1 MHRIQYHSGPIP
13 VTDDPIKAWINAW
26 VAAQGELARS
36 AASAMDPQATESLQ
50 AMFAG
55 HYRRMLA
62 LAMTAPAAGTAEQPG
77 LAQAAARCQRA
88 ARTLAG
94 HTATIA
100 ADAARRLVAE
110 LSRTDAAATPIVT
123 LAALHALS
131 IECGET
137 AWIAAVHQDAYA
149 DAQAEWL
156 ASLVELQSEQRRLQD
171 AAQAPG
177 GPPP

>member
-1 MHRIQYHSGPIP
+1 M
-13 VTDDPIKAWINAW
+13 TDDPIKAWIHAW

-62 LAMTAPAAGTAEQPG
+62 LAMPAPAAATAGQPG

-88 ARTLAG
+88 AQALAEQT
-94 HTATIA
+94 TAIA
-100 ADAARRLVAE
+100 ADAARRLAAE
-110 LSRTDAAATPIVT
+110 LSRTDASATPIVT
-123 LAALHALS
+123 LGALHALS

-137 AWIAAVHQDAYA
+137 AWTAAVHQDAYA

-156 ASLVELQSEQRRLQD
+156 ASLVELQFEQRRLQQ
-171 AAQAPG
+171 AAQPPG